1 MNETTQ
7 RRTRTHLLSRLFEL
21 IVPALLG
28 VEVSERGVLEY
39 LPALRAFDALHKTI
53 L

>member
-1 MNETTQ
+1 M
-7 RRTRTHLLSRLFEL
+7 RTHLFSRLFEL

-28 VEVSERGVLEY
+28 VKVRERSVLEY
-39 LPALRAFDALHKTI
+39 LPALRAFDALQMTI